1 MLRILLL
8 ALFLATT
15 SLLAQT
21 TATTS
26 IPTPFVGTIRHF
38 EQFPSAFLPA
48 RNVDVWLPTGYEEQS
63 KAGKKYAVLYM
74 HDGQM
79 LFDTTITWNKQEWR
93 VDETISALLGAG
105 KIRDCIVVG
114 MWNTGKTRHLDYFPK
129 KVFDSFPQ
137 TMRDSLFPGIGSV
150 RSDAYLKSIVEE
162 LKPFIDST
170 FATLKGRNNTFV
182 AGSSMG
188 GLISMYALCQ
198 YPSVFG
204 GAACLSTH
212 WVGNIQFKN
221 TVIPR
226 AFDRY
231 LQENLPKPRS
241 KGFTHKIYFD
251 FGTKTLD
258 SLYKPHQIMVDGTMR
273 KRGYTGKNW
282 ITREF
287 PGEDHSEKAWAKRL
301 ALPLTFLLKKGK

>member
-1 MLRILLL
+1 MILKISTLILLL
-8 ALFLATT
+8 CSSSLF
-15 SLLAQT
+15 AQT
-21 TATTS
+21 TATKS
-26 IPTPFVGTIRHF
+26 VPTPSVGAIRHF

-48 RNVDVWLPTGYEEQS
+48 RNVDVWLPAGYEEKIRS
-63 KAGKKYAVLYM
+63 GKKFAVLYM

-79 LFDTTITWNKQEWR
+79 LFDTSITWNKQEWG
-93 VDETISALLGAG
+93 VDETVSELLGKG
-105 KIRDCIVVG
+105 SIRDCIVVG
-114 MWNTGKTRHLDYFPK
+114 MWNSGKTRHLDYFPQ
-129 KVFDSFPQ
+129 KVFESFPQ
-137 TMRDSLFPGIGSV
+137 AMRDSLFPGVASIQ
-150 RSDAYLKSIVEE
+150 SDAYLKFITQE

-170 FATLKGRNNTFV
+170 FATLKDRNNTFV

-212 WVGNIQFKN
+212 WVGNIKFSN

-226 AFDRY
+226 AFNRY
-231 LQENLPKPRS
+231 IQENFPKPNT
-241 KGFTHKIYFD
+241 KEFTHKIYFD

-273 KRGYTGKNW
+273 KKGYTKKNW

-287 PGEDHSEKAWAKRL
+287 PGEDHSERAWAKRL
-301 ALPLTFLLKKGK
+301 ALPLVFLLKKQ